1 MVPNVIARTG
11 SGELSDADG
20 NGGAAWGD
28 AAVICPWTIYLCY
41 GDTRVLEEQYE
52 SMVGWVEYIQ
62 SRADQDFIWRRDFQ
76 FGDWLDYRGVDDR
89 LPTPVTNYELIGT
102 AFFAYISQ
110 LLANAAQVLG
120 KTKDA
125 AYYSE
130 LSQKVKAA
138 FVDEFVTKAGRVGP
152 NTQTA
157 YVLALHFDLLPEDL
171 RSVAADRLAEEIR
184 KGEYHLTT
192 GFIGTPY
199 LCHVLSRYGYTDVA
213 YKLLNQEAYPSW
225 LYPIKQGATTIWER
239 WDGVKPD
246 GSFQDAGMNSF
257 NHYAY
262 GAVGDWLY
270 QVVAGLEVDPDAPGY
285 KRILIQPQ
293 PDGGLTYARAALVSI
308 YGRIES
314 KWELDNGIFK
324 LAVTIPPNSNAVLH
338 LPLTQVES
346 VTEQGNPLN
355 QVEGIIAIDQEN
367 NNLVLTLGSGSYYF
381 TVE

>member
-1 MVPNVIARTG
+1 
-11 SGELSDADG
+11 
-20 NGGAAWGD
+20 
-28 AAVICPWTIYLCY
+28 
-41 GDTRVLEEQYE
+41 
-52 SMVGWVEYIQ
+52 
-62 SRADQDFIWRRDFQ
+62 
-76 FGDWLDYRGVDDR
+76 
-89 LPTPVTNYELIGT
+89 
-102 AFFAYISQ
+102 
-110 LLANAAQVLG
+110 
-120 KTKDA
+120 
-125 AYYSE
+125 
-130 LSQKVKAA
+130 
-138 FVDEFVTKAGRVGP
+138 
-152 NTQTA
+152 
-157 YVLALHFDLLPEDL
+157 
-171 RSVAADRLAEEIR
+171 
-184 KGEYHLTT
+184 
-192 GFIGTPY
+192 
-199 LCHVLSRYGYTDVA
+199 
-213 YKLLNQEAYPSW
+213 
-225 LYPIKQGATTIWER
+225 
-239 WDGVKPD
+239 
-246 GSFQDAGMNSF
+246 MNSF